1 MPGQRRSAAG
11 IVPQQLLQIEEE
23 QYKQGGLSDTY
34 VWPVHHRATLRH
46 DEFSD
51 MEIPV
56 IDLSCLQTGDPTAM
70 NALVCEIRAAC
81 LEWGFFQV
89 INHGGSLRAYLRCRS
104 RLLISFLCPWRR
116 RTKLRKDRE
125 SPQAMVLRRLVTRSG
140 DRKGFS
146 SLMILVWTTFL
157 AHYGLKET
165 TQILRK
171 CSRNP
176 ESFKLVAGELS
187 N

>member
-34 VWPVHHRATLRH
+34 VWPVHYRATLRH

-89 INHGGSLRAYLRCRS
+89 INHGGSLRAY
-104 RLLISFLCPWRR
+104 I
-116 RTKLRKDRE
+116 
-125 SPQAMVLRRLVTRSG
+125 
-140 DRKGFS
+140 
-146 SLMILVWTTFL
+146 
-157 AHYGLKET
+157 
-165 TQILRK
+165 
-171 CSRNP
+171 
-176 ESFKLVAGELS
+176 
-187 N
+187 